1 MHQFLRFLTRDEH
14 PAVYFKLIAIEIG
27 LAEDIL
33 NGFAL
38 EQALQDFIK
47 PEPVLLRKRACSLPV
62 AKLKSIFENNPGD
75 TARLAR
81 AVIWRQIGDKK
92 GVSDGY

>member
-1 MHQFLRFLTRDEH
+1 MHQFLRFLSWDEH
-14 PAVYFKLIAIEIG
+14 PAVHFKLITIEIG

-47 PEPVLLRKRACSLPV
+47 PGPVLLRKRACTLPV
-62 AKLKSIFENNPGD
+62 AKLKSIFKNDPRN
-75 TARLAR
+75 TARLPQT
-81 AVIWRQIGDKK
+81 VIRSQI
-92 GVSDGY
+92 